1 MNRNLRGLRFAFIFT
16 MLFSSGITFSSG
28 TVYMLADFENTSF
41 PPAGWSLTNTSNYD
55 WIRTSYASG
64 YGIGS
69 SCAVADFYDYQTGEF
84 NLFTRSFPV
93 TTSGDSLKFDHAYVP
108 TGNEPDRLD
117 IYTSTNGG
125 STWTLLI
132 SLAGGS
138 GGPLKTANAT
148 SDLFVPTAGQWATKS
163 FALPTGTNKVK
174 FTAVTGYG
182 NNLYLDN
189 IRIGVPYTNDAG
201 LSSIISPKWAITP
214 QSAAPQV
221 SVRNYGSTTQ
231 SFQITMTINPGGYSN
246 TQNVTNL
253 AAGQVQTVNFASNN
267 FSTNGTY
274 TMTCYTSLAGDQNV
288 SNDTIVNTLVV
299 SSAPRNVVLEFC
311 TGTWCQWCPCG
322 DDEARHL
329 AQTYPNAVLLAY
341 HGSGN
346 DPWRVFNGSGIIGQ
360 LGFSGYPSGL
370 VDRRLG
376 ANNGWGSMFTDAEY
390 RMAQSPAAT
399 VNISVISSNY
409 NAGTRQLTVNCNA
422 TALTTLTGQYK
433 VNYVIKEN
441 NLVYP
446 QTGNSY
452 CPGNSNA
459 VHDDVV
465 RNMVNG
471 SSGENVNTGT
481 WNVNQ
486 TYPLTFTTTLDNAWI
501 AGNCKF
507 DIFIYK
513 DNGSLNVSE
522 VQQGLSSTFQIVG
535 INQNGTTIPQKYEL
549 SQNYPNPFNPVTNV
563 HFSIPKSGNISFK
576 IYNSVGQLVSTYFEG
591 FIEAGNYNADI
602 DASKFASGIYFYTLS
617 SSDFTETKKMMLV
630 K

>member
-1 MNRNLRGLRFAFIFT
+1 
-16 MLFSSGITFSSG
+16 MLFAAGITFSSG

-41 PPAGWSLTNTSNYD
+41 PPSGWNLTNTANYN
-55 WIRTSYASG
+55 WIRTSYCSG

-108 TGNEPDRLD
+108 TGNEADRLD
-117 IYTSTNGG
+117 IFTSTDGG
-125 STWTLLI
+125 TTWTMLI

-163 FALPTGTNKVK
+163 FALPSGTNKVK

-189 IRIGVPYTNDAG
+189 IRIGVPYSNDAG
-201 LSSIISPKWAITP
+201 LSSIVSPKWAITP

-221 SVRNYGSTTQ
+221 SVRNYGTTTQ
-231 SFQITMTINPGGYSN
+231 SFQVTMTISPGGYTN
-246 TQNVTNL
+246 TQSVTNL
-253 AAGQVQTVNFASNN
+253 AAGQVQTVNFTSNN

-322 DDEARHL
+322 DDEAHHL
-329 AQTYPNAVLLAY
+329 AQTYPNSVILAY
-341 HGSGN
+341 HGGGSS
-346 DPWRVFNGSGIIGQ
+346 DPWNGFHGFGIIGM
-360 LGFSGYPSGL
+360 LGFSGFPSGL

-390 RMAQSPAAT
+390 RMSQSPAAT
-399 VNISVISSNY
+399 VGIEVLNSTYNPVTRELSVNM
-409 NAGTRQLTVNCNA
+409 NA

-433 VNYVIKEN
+433 VSFVITEN

-446 QTGNSY
+446 QTGNAY
-452 CPGNSNA
+452 CPPNSSA

-465 RNMVNG
+465 RTFVNDTNG
-471 SSGENVNTGT
+471 VNVNTGT
-481 WNVNQ
+481 WNQNQ
-486 TYPLTFTTTLDNAWI
+486 SYPLSFTTTFASGWIPANCRFNA
-501 AGNCKF
+501 F
-507 DIFIYK
+507 IFK
-513 DNGSLNVSE
+513 SNGPLNVSE
-522 VQQGLSSTFQIVG
+522 IQQGISSAFTIVG

-602 DASKFASGIYFYTLS
+602 DASKLASGIYFYTLS
-617 SSDFTETKKMMLV
+617 SKDFTETKKMMLV